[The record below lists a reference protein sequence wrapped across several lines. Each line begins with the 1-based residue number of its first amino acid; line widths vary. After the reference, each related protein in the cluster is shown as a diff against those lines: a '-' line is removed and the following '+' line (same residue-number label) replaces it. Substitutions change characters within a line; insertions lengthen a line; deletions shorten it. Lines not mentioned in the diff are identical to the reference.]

1 MMPVRQLRLTQIA
14 AAVLS
19 LSLAAT
25 GARAEEGGA
34 TAGVAESAVVA
45 VSDAAAADAGT
56 IADAATAAEP
66 ATLPEAADTKAGNA
80 VQQAAPAPMQK
91 VQIKGSAATYDAR
104 RDDTASKIVVNS
116 EEIQKYG
123 DTSVNDVL
131 KRLPG
136 ITVGGAAGRSG
147 GEIRM
152 RGLGAGYTQILI
164 NGERAPAGFSIDNLS
179 PDVIERIEVLRAA
192 SAEFSTQ
199 SIAGTINIVLKKA
212 VKVAQ
217 HEVKVSGAKG
227 SNFSSPSASV
237 QLSDKRD
244 AMSYSFGANAWRYMY
259 NRTTPSTETG
269 ADAAGVPNVDRSAT
283 WQDQGRSDGFNLS
296 PRVNWTLDGG
306 DTLTSQSFFNLNKFE
321 SNSHSRTSV
330 NLAGD
335 PGPNYDRIDGTFDS
349 HNGYGRT
356 DLNWVHKLAE
366 GAKLDLKAGV
376 SKNRNTTNSLQLGGN
391 RGAPPNL
398 LRTVESHSGELGFS
412 TQGKYSTPMT
422 FGSRA
427 EGSDEDPVEHALALG
442 WDAGVTDRDDSRIQ
456 REQPLPGSLPPDN
469 NDEDFSARATR
480 VAFYGQDEWNLTPR
494 WSIYTGVRWEGLET
508 SIEGDNLEPVRQR
521 SSVFSPL
528 MQTLIKLPNK
538 KDQIRVALT
547 RTYKAPATS
556 SLVPRRFT
564 SSNNSRLEPDRRGN
578 PRLKPE
584 VALGLDASFEHYW
597 GEGGMLSASASVR
610 RIEDYM
616 HQGLVQEGE
625 RWVSTLINDGRAE
638 TRGIELEAKFP
649 LRALL
654 DHAPAL
660 DLRASIS
667 RNWSTVDSVP
677 GPDNRLDQQV
687 PLSATVG
694 VDYKSPDG
702 MLSTGSSFSFRN
714 GGLARL
720 SETQSAYNA
729 VRRDLDVYALWKLDR
744 QNSLR
749 VAVSNLLAQDYETES
764 LYSDSRGTLNRSSV
778 AEGETQ
784 FRVTVER
791 RF

>member
-1 MMPVRQLRLTQIA
+1 MTQTA

-19 LSLAAT
+19 LCFAA
-25 GARAEEGGA
+25 GAHADDVADGGDSA
-34 TAGVAESAVVA
+34 T
-45 VSDAAAADAGT
+45 DAK
-56 IADAATAAEP
+56 P
-66 ATLPEAADTKAGNA
+66 AA
-80 VQQAAPAPMQK
+80 VQQAAVPMQT
-91 VQIKGSAATYDAR
+91 VRIKGSAASYDAR
-104 RDDTASKIVVNS
+104 RDDTASKIVVGS

-164 NGERAPAGFSIDNLS
+164 NGERAPAGFSIDNLA

-217 HEVKVSGAKG
+217 HEVKISGAKG
-227 SNFSSPSASV
+227 SKFSSPSASF

-244 AMSYSFGANAWRYMY
+244 GMSYSFSGNAWRYMY
-259 NRTTPSTETG
+259 NRMTPSTETG
-269 ADAAGVPNVDRSAT
+269 TDAAGVPNVDRSAT
-283 WQDQGRSDGFNLS
+283 WRDQGRSDGFNLS
-296 PRVNWTLDGG
+296 PRINWTLAGG
-306 DTLTSQSFFNLNKFE
+306 DTLTSQTFVNLNRFD
-321 SNSHSRTSV
+321 SNSHSRTTV
-330 NLAGD
+330 NVDGD
-335 PGPNYDRIDGTFDS
+335 QGPSYDRIDNVFSS
-349 HNGYGRT
+349 HNGYART

-376 SKNRNTTNSLQLGGN
+376 SKNRNTTDSLQLGAN
-391 RGAPPNL
+391 RGAPTSL
-398 LRTVESHSGELGFS
+398 YRTVQGHSDESGFS
-412 TQGKYSTPMT
+412 TQGKYSVPLT
-422 FGSRA
+422 FGTQA
-427 EGSDEDPVEHALALG
+427 EGAEEAPAEHALALG
-442 WDAGVTDRDDSRIQ
+442 WDAGVTERDDTRVQ
-456 REQPLPGSLPPDN
+456 RELPLPGSLPPDN

-480 VAFYGQDEWNLTPR
+480 LALYGQDEWNLTPR
-494 WSIYTGVRWEGLET
+494 WSVYTGVRWEGLQT
-508 SIEGDNLEPVRQR
+508 SIEGDNLERVSQR
-521 SSVFSPL
+521 SSVLSPL
-528 MQTLIKLPNK
+528 FQTLFKLPNK
-538 KDQIRVALT
+538 KDQVRVALT
-547 RTYKAPATS
+547 RTYKAPSTA

-564 SSNNSRLEPDRRGN
+564 SANNSRLEPDRRGN

-597 GEGGMLSASASVR
+597 GDGGMLSASASIR

-638 TRGIELEAKFP
+638 TRGIELEVKFP
-649 LRALL
+649 LRAVM

-660 DLRASIS
+660 DLRASVS
-667 RNWSTVDSVP
+667 RNWSQVDSVP

-687 PLSATVG
+687 PLSATLG

-702 MLSTGSSFSFRN
+702 MLSTGSSLSFRN
-714 GGLARL
+714 GGLARQ
-720 SETQSAYNA
+720 SETQSAYTS
-729 VRRDLDVYALWKLDR
+729 VRRDLDVYALFKLDA

-749 VAVSNLLAQDYETES
+749 FAVSNLLAQDYVTES
-764 LYSDSRGTLNRSSV
+764 QYADARGTLNRASV
-778 AEGETQ
+778 ADGETQ